1 MTAEFDP
8 VYTYLR
14 HFTSPVA
21 AITSSAGGR
30 RNGLIVNSAQRAS
43 LVPSIPRLSLYISKP
58 AFTHDLIYT
67 SGVFALHLLRNDQ
80 WELIQRLG
88 FESGRDHVNKLAE
101 FETVEGVTGCPL
113 LKDCIAGFECKVV
126 NAMDTGASTFFLG
139 DVVNV
144 LNGTPGPVMTSEY
157 FREHLTADWKER
169 YETNL
174 RAAGV
179 YLETLTRQIDRTK
192 LWPGPVVKP

>member
-1 MTAEFDP
+1 MSFDR

-21 AITSSAGGR
+21 AITTSAGGR

-88 FESGRDHVNKLAE
+88 FDSGRDHEDKLSH
-101 FETVEGVTGCPL
+101 FETVVGVTGCPL
-113 LKDCIAGFECKVV
+113 LEDCIAGFECEVV

-139 DVVNV
+139 NVVNV
-144 LNGTPGPVMTSEY
+144 LDGTPGPIMTSEY
-157 FREHLTADWKER
+157 FREHLSAEWKER

-179 YLETLTRQIDRTK
+179 YLESLTRQIDRSK
-192 LWPGPVVKP
+192 LWPGPVVAP

>member
-157 FREHLTADWKER
+157 FREHLTADWRER

>member
-1 MTAEFDP
+1 MSDGFDP
-8 VYTYLR
+8 VYTHLR

-21 AITSSAGGR
+21 AITTSAGGR

-43 LVPSIPRLSLYISKP
+43 LVPSLPRLSLYISKP
-58 AFTHDLIYT
+58 AFSHDLIYT

-80 WELIQRLG
+80 WEVIHKLG
-88 FESGRDHVNKLAE
+88 FESGRDHIDKLAE
-101 FETVEGVTGCPL
+101 FETVTGVTGCPL

-126 NAMDTGASTFFLG
+126 NGMDTGASTFFLG

-144 LNGTPGPVMTSEY
+144 LDGTPGPIMTSEY
-157 FREHLTADWKER
+157 FRENLTAEWKDR
-169 YETNL
+169 YEANL

-179 YLETLTRQIDRTK
+179 YLESLTRQIDRTK
-192 LWPGPVVKP
+192 LWPGPVVAP